1 MRTDEPKPC
10 CLNCRFALSAQKILG
25 YRSIDAMSCKKQ
37 PHRCQPIFQPCNIGR
52 FQADE
57 PHEIERR
64 RDVLRRFHSQDN
76 EMENTT

>member
-37 PHRCQPIFQPCNIGR
+37 PHRCQPILWQCNIGR
-52 FQADE
+52 FQAASAA
-57 PHEIERR
+57 EIERR
-64 RDVLRRFHSQDN
+64 NAVLSRFHSQDN
-76 EMENTT
+76 KMEKP